1 MDGSKKLIWMGS
13 SQNVALEDDI
23 LRNFLLFVLNLSD
36 HQFDRKQ
43 TSAILQEAILIN
55 NNKDDMTRS

>member
-1 MDGSKKLIWMGS
+1 MGS